1 MMASLSIDLRLGSN
15 YISTLFAI
23 GQGWWKGL
31 PHPPKGNGYPSSDRS
46 AQTGK
51 RITSNLLIS
60 KGQNHINKKMPQ
72 KILTKTNQF
81 SISTERL
88 AWKSNAEQIKTP
100 TFLRPANEFAFWIA
114 GNTKAIPQCRQTDLW
129 NLCGQYCVRLLFQ
142 FFR

>member
-1 MMASLSIDLRLGSN
+1 MASLSIYLRLGSN
-15 YISTLFAI
+15 YYYIICHWS
-23 GQGWWKGL
+23 GVMERPPL
-31 PHPPKGNGYPSSDRS
+31 PPSKGNGYPSSDRS

-51 RITSNLLIS
+51 SFISNLLS
-60 KGQNHINKKMPQ
+60 QKGQIRSRSYKMS
-72 KILTKTNQF
+72 KRYSIKTNWF

-100 TFLRPANEFAFWIA
+100 TFLRPANEFAFWLA
-114 GNTKAIPQCRQTDLW
+114 GNTKAIPQRRQTDLW